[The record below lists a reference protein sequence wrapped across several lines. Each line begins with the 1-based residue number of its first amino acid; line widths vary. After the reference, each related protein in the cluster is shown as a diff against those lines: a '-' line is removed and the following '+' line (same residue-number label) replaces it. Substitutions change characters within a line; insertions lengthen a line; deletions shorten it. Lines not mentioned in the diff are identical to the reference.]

1 MARRL
6 VAPLSIAARR
16 IAARPGSVLL
26 TAFGI
31 ALATAA
37 LTTLLVSQVV
47 VEDRAVAD
55 SIERLPVAQR
65 LVSVSWVGT
74 GTTGWADLDREARAA
89 LGSLGVGEPVRSVAF
104 RSKRFGTEVVRLAAV
119 DDVGLLALE
128 SGRLPSECG
137 PDRCELVVLDASRE
151 PVQAP
156 GLSVVG
162 SATSAAGAPLYPL
175 VGSTSTAERVFVGI
189 GIEGVASR
197 PEVDGL
203 FRSLTWAV
211 PLDAGELD
219 SQTVAELPQQ
229 IAEIDTA
236 LRRASPEF
244 AVRAPLE
251 DLAAARDRATRASQR
266 QLLVGGQCIVV
277 FLAFAVL
284 AASQIRRSAR
294 ETRFRLRRLR
304 ALRWQIALETV
315 GYAVMVAVPAVILGF
330 AAGILTGG
338 IVADAAG
345 RPAGDAVERALSSAE
360 LGWALVLLAGAAVA
374 ALVVTAQAAT
384 LEIRGRGISPVDVA
398 AGAALAAIGA
408 VLLFGDTEPESLTQ
422 EGATGAALL
431 LLPVLVAVAGALL
444 AARVLPAVLRLMERA
459 VASAGVSVR
468 LALLSIV
475 RNPGTAALAVAC
487 LTVTLGMAVFAL
499 TYRSTLATNQR
510 DAAAYA
516 APLDYVVS
524 PDPTRGRFVGR
535 TSALASRYGDQAIG
549 VIRRDGEAPTL
560 NRPTELTV
568 LGVPPD
574 ALEQLRWR
582 DDYSSSSPE
591 ELGRAIAYEGGGL
604 RGIEIPPDATE
615 LVLPRSVRGDSI
627 RISAPVR
634 RPDGG
639 FAVLDLAGPT
649 SPRAVRARIPRAV
662 RGGTLVGL
670 TLGFPPVAEFTAAH
684 RATGSRAAPD
694 VFRVGTLTAGQ
705 PRVRTPSGERELP
718 VDYGDWVSSEGAAAG
733 GSGDRLRLR
742 YFLTLER
749 TFRIRPRQPT
759 DDRPLPVVASESIA
773 AAAGSERVIPVR
785 IGGALVDV
793 EIVATAKRFPT
804 LSGDFLVADRSAV
817 ETAANA
823 AVPGAAVADE
833 AWLSGGPGEEAVLRD
848 RAPFPVRVVSRAAVE
863 ESLRADP
870 VSRAASIALL
880 AATLVAAG
888 LALVGLLL
896 ALAVDAR
903 DDAAELFDL
912 ESLGFEPARLARHLW
927 LRSAAVL
934 GVGIVAGLVTG
945 ALASLLI
952 TDVVAVTA
960 NATPAEPP
968 LVPAIP
974 WSVLAAGLLVFAGI
988 ALGSAALLARRPF
1001 RAAAPARP
1009 EAA

>member
-26 TAFGI
+26 TGFGI

-55 SIERLPVAQR
+55 SIERLPIDQR
-65 LVSVSWVGT
+65 LVAVSWVGT
-74 GTTGWADLDREARAA
+74 GTTGWADLDREARTA
-89 LGSLGVGEPVRSVAF
+89 LGSLGVGEPVRAVAF
-104 RSKRFGTEVVRLAAV
+104 RSKRFGTEVIRLAAV
-119 DDVGLLALE
+119 DDVGLLGPR

-137 PDRCELVVLDASRE
+137 PDRCELVVLDASSE
-151 PVQAP
+151 PVQTP
-156 GLSVVG
+156 GLRVVG

-175 VGSTSTAERVFVGI
+175 VGSTSTAGRVFVGV
-189 GIEGVASR
+189 GIDGLASR

-203 FRSLTWAV
+203 FRTLTWAV
-211 PLDAGELD
+211 PLEEGDLD
-219 SQTVAELPQQ
+219 SQTVAKLPQR

-236 LRRASPEF
+236 LRRTSPEF

-251 DLAAARDRATRASQR
+251 DLDAARERATRASQR
-266 QLLVGGQCIVV
+266 QLLVAGQCIVV

-304 ALRWQIALETV
+304 ALRWQIAIETI
-315 GYAVMVAVPAVILGF
+315 GYAVLVAVPAVILGC
-330 AAGILTGG
+330 AVGILTGVV
-338 IVADAAG
+338 VADAAG
-345 RPAGDAVERALSSAE
+345 RPAGDAVQRALSSAE
-360 LGWALVLLAGAAVA
+360 MAWALLLLAGAAVV
-374 ALVVTAQAAT
+374 ALVVTAQATT
-384 LEIRGRGISPVDVA
+384 LEIRGRGITSVDVA
-398 AGAALAAIGA
+398 AGAVLATIGA
-408 VLLFGDTEPESLTQ
+408 VIVFGETDAESLTQ
-422 EGATGAALL
+422 QGSSGAALL
-431 LLPVLVAVAGALL
+431 LLPVLVALAGALL
-444 AARVLPAVLRLMERA
+444 AARALPALLRLLERA
-459 VASAGVSVR
+459 VTSTGVSVR

-475 RNPGTAALAVAC
+475 RNPGASALAVAC
-487 LTVTLGMAVFAL
+487 LTVTLGMAVFSL
-499 TYRSTLATNQR
+499 TYRSTLAANQR

-524 PDPTRGRFVGR
+524 PDPSRGRFVGR
-535 TSALASRYGDQAIG
+535 TAELAPRYGRAALG
-549 VIRRDGEAPTL
+549 VIRRGGEAPTL
-560 NRPTELTV
+560 NRPTELSV
-568 LGVPPD
+568 VGLPPD
-574 ALEQLRWR
+574 AFDQMRWR
-582 DDYSSSSPE
+582 SDYSSRSPE
-591 ELGRAIAYEGGGL
+591 ELGRAIAYQGGGL
-604 RGIEIPPDATE
+604 QGIDIPPDATE
-615 LVLPRSVRGDSI
+615 LVLPRSVRGDPI
-627 RISAPVR
+627 RISAQVR
-634 RPDGG
+634 RPDGS
-639 FAVLDLAGPT
+639 FAVLDLTGATGA
-649 SPRAVRARIPRAV
+649 RAVRAGIARAA
-662 RGGTLVGL
+662 RGGTLLGL
-670 TLGFPPVAEFTAAH
+670 TLGFPPGEEFTAAH
-684 RATGSRAAPD
+684 RATGNRAAPD
-694 VFRVGTLTAGQ
+694 VFLLGTLTAGQ
-705 PRVRTPSGERELP
+705 PRVRVPGGERELP
-718 VDYGDWVSSEGAAAG
+718 VDYGEWVSSEGAAAG
-733 GSGDRLRLR
+733 ASGGRLRLR
-742 YFLTLER
+742 YVLSQER

-759 DDRPLPVVASESIA
+759 DDRPLPVVASASIA
-773 AAAGSERVIPVR
+773 EAAGSERILPVR
-785 IGGALVDV
+785 IGAALIDV
-793 EIVATAKRFPT
+793 QIVATAKRFPT
-804 LSGDFLVADRSAV
+804 LSGDFLVADREAV
-817 ETAANA
+817 ATAANA

-833 AWLSGGPGEEAVLRD
+833 VWLSGRAGEESALRD

-880 AATLVAAG
+880 AATLLAAC

-912 ESLGFEPARLARHLW
+912 ESLGFAPSRLAQHLW
-927 LRSAAVL
+927 LRSAVVLAIGIAV
-934 GVGIVAGLVTG
+934 GLVIG

-968 LVPAIP
+968 LVPAVP
-974 WSVLAAGLLVFAGI
+974 WAALAAGLLAFAVV

>member
-16 IAARPGSVLL
+16 LAARPGSVLL
-26 TAFGI
+26 TGFGI

-55 SIERLPVAQR
+55 SIERLPVDQR
-65 LVSVSWVGT
+65 LVAVNWVGS
-74 GTTGWADLDREARAA
+74 GTTGWEALDQQARSA
-89 LGSLGVGEPVRSVAF
+89 LASLGVGEPVRAVAF

-119 DDVGLLALE
+119 DDASLLGLR

-137 PDRCELVVLDASRE
+137 RDRCEVVALDAPSS

-156 GLSVVG
+156 GLRVVG
-162 SATSAAGAPLYPL
+162 SATSAADAPLYPL
-175 VGSTSTAERVFVGI
+175 VGSTAAAGRVFVGI
-189 GIEGVASR
+189 GIDGIARR
-197 PEVDGL
+197 PEVEGL
-203 FRSLTWAV
+203 FRTLTWAV
-211 PLDAGELD
+211 PLEEGELD
-219 SQTVAELPQQ
+219 SQKVADLPLR

-251 DLAAARDRATRASQR
+251 DLAAARDRATRASRR

-284 AASQIRRSAR
+284 AASQLRRSAR
-294 ETRFRLRRLR
+294 ENRFRLRRLR
-304 ALRWQIALETV
+304 ALRWQIALETI
-315 GYAVMVAVPAVILGF
+315 GYAVMVALPAVIVGSV
-330 AAGILTGG
+330 AGLLTGG
-338 IVADAAG
+338 VVAAAAG
-345 RPAGDAVERALSSAE
+345 RPGGDAVERALSSSE
-360 LGWALVLLAGAAVA
+360 LPWALVLLAGAAVA

-384 LEIRGRGISPVDVA
+384 LEIRGRGITSVDVA
-398 AGAALAAIGA
+398 AGAVLAAIGA
-408 VLLFGDTEPESLTQ
+408 ALVFGETEAESLTQ
-422 EGATGAALL
+422 EEATGAGLL
-431 LLPVLVAVAGALL
+431 LLPGLVALAGALL
-444 AARVLPAVLRLMERA
+444 AARALPAVLRLLERG
-459 VASAGVSVR
+459 VTSAGVSVR

-475 RNPGTAALAVAC
+475 RNPGAAGLAVAC

-499 TYRSTLATNQR
+499 TYRSTLAANQR
-510 DAAAYA
+510 DAAAYV

-535 TSALASRYGDQAIG
+535 TADLAPRYGSDAVG

-560 NRPTELTV
+560 NRSSELTV
-568 LGVPPD
+568 LGAPRD
-574 ALEQLRWR
+574 AFERMRWR
-582 DDYSSSSPE
+582 DDYSSRSPE
-591 ELGRAIAYEGGGL
+591 ELGRAIAQQEVGL
-604 RGIEIPPDATE
+604 RGTPIPPEATE
-615 LVLPRSVRGDSI
+615 LVLPRSLRGDPI
-627 RISAPVR
+627 RISAQAR

-639 FAVLDLAGPT
+639 FAVLDLIGATG
-649 SPRAVRARIPRAV
+649 SRAVSARIPTAV

-670 TLGFPPVAEFTAAH
+670 TLGFPPIEEFTAAH
-684 RATGSRAAPD
+684 RATGTRAAPD
-694 VFRVGTLTAGQ
+694 VFLLGTLTVAQ
-705 PRVRTPSGERELP
+705 PRVRTPGGNQQLP
-718 VDYGDWVSSEGAAAG
+718 VDYGEWVTSEGEAAG
-733 GSGDRLRLR
+733 GSRRQLRLR
-742 YFLTLER
+742 YVLSQER
-749 TFRIRPRQPT
+749 TFRIRSRQPT
-759 DDRPLPVVASESIA
+759 DDRPVPVVASASIA
-773 AAAGSERVIPVR
+773 AAAGSERVLPVR
-785 IGGALVDV
+785 IGGALLDV

-804 LSGDFLVADRSAV
+804 LSGDFLIADREAV
-817 ETAANA
+817 ATAANSA
-823 AVPGAAVADE
+823 APGAAVADE
-833 AWLSGGPGEEAVLRD
+833 VWLSGEPGEEAALQD
-848 RAPFPVRVVSRAAVE
+848 RAPFPVRVASRAAME

-880 AATLVAAG
+880 AATLLAAA

-896 ALAVDAR
+896 ALAVDVR

-912 ESLGFEPARLARHLW
+912 ESLGFAPDRLARHLW
-927 LRSAAVL
+927 LRSAIVL
-934 GVGIVAGLVTG
+934 AAGIAAGLVIG

-968 LVPAIP
+968 LVPAVP
-974 WSVLAAGLLVFAGI
+974 WSALAAGLLAFAVL

-1001 RAAAPARP
+1001 RAAAPTRP